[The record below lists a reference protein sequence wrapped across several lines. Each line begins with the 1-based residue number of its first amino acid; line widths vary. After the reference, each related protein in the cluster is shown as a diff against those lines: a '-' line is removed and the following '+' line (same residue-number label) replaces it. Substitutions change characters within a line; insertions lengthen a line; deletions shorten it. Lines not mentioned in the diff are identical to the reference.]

1 MALAEWV
8 NKVIVLQVSYLNR
21 LIHKTRLTVDTDC
34 KINVSVINLKQTLLL
49 RSVGD
54 YDIIVRK
61 KNTDPRLGSLVRPLN
76 FCAKNLFYFRGI
88 LF

>member
-8 NKVIVLQVSYLNR
+8 NKVIVLQVVSYLNR

-54 YDIIVRK
+54 YDIIV
-61 KNTDPRLGSLVRPLN
+61 KN
-76 FCAKNLFYFRGI
+76 
-88 LF
+88 